1 MANSEKA
8 IITNVVISI
17 YFKVYMINYFHI
29 LNMYYYKS
37 LSYMTSLIRF
47 INSSVDLEKISILSF
62 IA

>member
-1 MANSEKA
+1 MANSERE